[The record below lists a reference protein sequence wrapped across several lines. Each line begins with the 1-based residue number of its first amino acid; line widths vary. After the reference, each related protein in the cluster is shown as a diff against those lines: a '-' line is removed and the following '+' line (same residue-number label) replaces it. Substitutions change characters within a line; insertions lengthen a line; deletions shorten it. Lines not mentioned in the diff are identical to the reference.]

1 MAQGRLRKA
10 VEKSIRYGVDTGNI
24 DLERNA
30 AMLGMIRYM
39 ADALDNDDGETPV
52 LRYVTPASFLSY
64 CEKLGFTQIKVQQ
77 TEKEKQEEHTKI
89 TVVGGSRWK
98 SA

>member
-1 MAQGRLRKA
+1 MSQGRLRKA
-10 VEKSIRYGVDTGNI
+10 VEKSIKHGVEAGNI
-24 DLERNA
+24 DIQRNA
-30 AMLGMIRYM
+30 AMLGMLRYM

-64 CEKLGFTQIKVQQ
+64 CEKLGFAQIKV
-77 TEKEKQEEHTKI
+77 KQEAEPKKEEHAKI